1 MSSANKPGV
10 DPISVFASAQMPSS
24 ALIDKFFREVEDSP
38 GVTLDEGTVEI
49 YGRRLKEAARLL
61 KDYALTANP
70 MDRAE
75 SFRYLLL
82 MTAYA
87 VETAITNHDAL
98 HPMWSGPGQLHL
110 LDWGAASPDGI
121 YRRAMVRDDC
131 TYRVW
136 GQLGNASYFSLDF
149 RQSNPKVTLTR
160 SDIEVDVDNNFE
172 VFLGGDSRKGQW
184 FPLYP
189 GTSGITTREF
199 FDDWRGAKRS
209 RLRIECLDH
218 GSGPPFEYNPART
231 AAAFDVVSDWI
242 LEAGVRFWM
251 NRSTELEGKALNR
264 FSPELARTETNLP
277 VTSTGLWRL
286 ESDEALVI
294 EFQDPMADFWGLQLA
309 SSLWHTLDYANRL
322 TSINQAQ
329 LDPDQDGVFRVVIS
343 HRDPGL
349 YNWLDSMGLEHGI
362 MILRLCGAAH
372 ATVPATRL
380 LKSADI
386 TDELR
391 GARRCSPDE
400 RQAQFTDRR
409 EGVAHMVCD

>member
-1 MSSANKPGV
+1 
-10 DPISVFASAQMPSS
+10 
-24 ALIDKFFREVEDSP
+24 
-38 GVTLDEGTVEI
+38 
-49 YGRRLKEAARLL
+49 
-61 KDYALTANP
+61 
-70 MDRAE
+70 
-75 SFRYLLL
+75 
-82 MTAYA
+82 
-87 VETAITNHDAL
+87 
-98 HPMWSGPGQLHL
+98 MWSGPGQLHL
-110 LDWGAASPDGI
+110 LDWGAASPDGV

-160 SDIEVDVDNNFE
+160 SDIEVDFENNFE
-172 VFLGGDSRKGQW
+172 IFLGGDSRKGQW

-218 GSGPPFEYNPART
+218 GSAPPSEYNPARI

-242 LEAGVRFWM
+242 LEGGVRFWM

-264 FSPELARTETNLP
+264 FSPELARTETKLP

-286 ESDEALVI
+286 APDEALVI
-294 EFQDPMADFWGLQLA
+294 EFQIQWPTSGDCNWLLRCG
-309 SSLWHTLDYANRL
+309 TRL
-322 TSINQAQ
+322 TTPIDLRASIRLSWIRTKTAM
-329 LDPDQDGVFRVVIS
+329 FRVVLS

-349 YNWLDSMGLEHGI
+349 YNWLDTMGLEHGI

-372 ATVPATRL
+372 ASVPAHSSTEDSRHYGRTPRRTALLSRRTPGADHGSPRGSRAHGLRLTWWTR
-380 LKSADI
+380 DP
-386 TDELR
+386 
-391 GARRCSPDE
+391 RCRSG
-400 RQAQFTDRR
+400 DRKR
-409 EGVAHMVCD
+409 SLALDVKTFVRPVANLQ